1 MKRFAIFI
9 GIDAYSNGITK
20 LQCACNDASD
30 LALKFAA
37 AGFDKIELVKE
48 NEAESSRLLGK
59 IDNFCK
65 NIRSGDLLVFY
76 FAGHGRELNG
86 EHYLVAKDGF
96 ADPKR
101 YTVGSLPMSA
111 VVDTTN
117 KPGVRRLFIL
127 DCCRDNLLAGR
138 STAFVCNESR
148 SIALDHAVRAQ
159 SGFIP
164 PLILNSCSSGE
175 KAFED
180 TDSGHGYFTKALL
193 KTIGDT
199 AINNFSVFRKQLNR
213 NMNSSGTQNICWNG
227 NVDDWDEVKLFDSWN
242 LAPPVPP
249 VPQPPVAPP
258 PFPAEVTN
266 SGNKIWK
273 SAFIILLAA
282 VIAGVFGFIFGG
294 GSRQNKNTSAPAV
307 LPVTDHEKEAGR
319 KAEAERKA
327 EVERKAKA
335 EARKYALKVLEFSAD
350 GKTVT
355 GVKDIISNDVTT
367 LGEGT
372 SFEFRTGLTSV
383 TIPDGVTT
391 IGNSAFIGCTSLT
404 SVTIPDSVTTIGNY
418 AFWGCTSLTSVTI
431 PRNCKYDE
439 SEWSASFPEGCE
451 VIRR

>member
-9 GIDAYSNGITK
+9 GINAYGNDITP
-20 LQCACNDASD
+20 LRCACNDASE
-30 LALKFAA
+30 LFGEFRA
-37 AGFDKIELVKE
+37 AGFDKTVLIPE
-48 NEAESSRLLGK
+48 NEAKSSELINKVR
-59 IDNFCK
+59 NFCEEMK
-65 NIRSGDLLVFY
+65 DGDMLVFY
-76 FAGHGRELNG
+76 FAGHGRELNN

-96 ADPKR
+96 ADPNL
-101 YTVGSLPMSA
+101 YSMGSLPMS
-111 VVDTTN
+111 VLVNVTN

-148 SIALDHAVRAQ
+148 SIALNNAVKMQ

-227 NVDDWDEVKLFDSWN
+227 NVDDWDDVKLFNSWN
-242 LAPPVPP
+242 PASSVPP

-431 PRNCKYDE
+431 PRNCKYE
-439 SEWSASFPEGCE
+439 SGWRASFPKGCK

>member
-9 GIDAYSNGITK
+9 GINAYGNDITP
-20 LQCACNDASD
+20 LRCACNDASE
-30 LALKFAA
+30 LFGEFRA
-37 AGFDKIELVKE
+37 AGFDKTVLIPE
-48 NEAESSRLLGK
+48 NEAKSSELINKVR
-59 IDNFCK
+59 NFCEEMK
-65 NIRSGDLLVFY
+65 DGDMLVFY
-76 FAGHGRELNG
+76 FAGHGRELNN

-96 ADPKR
+96 ADPNL
-101 YTVGSLPMSA
+101 YSMGSLPMS
-111 VVDTTN
+111 VLVNVTN

-148 SIALDHAVRAQ
+148 SIALNNAVKMQ

-199 AINNFSVFRKQLNR
+199 AIKNFSVFRKQLNS

-273 SAFIILLAA
+273 SAFIILLVA

-319 KAEAERKA
+319 
-327 EVERKAKA
+327 
-335 EARKYALKVLEFSAD
+335 YALKVLAFSAD

-355 GVKDIISNDVTT
+355 GVKDKNI
-367 LGEGT
+367 T
-372 SFEFRTGLTSV
+372 SIV
-383 TIPDGVTT
+383 IPDGVTT
-391 IGNSAFIGCTSLT
+391 IGNRAFDDCRSLTSVTIPDSVTTIGDSAFSGCTSLT
-404 SVTIPDSVTTIGNY
+404 SVTIPDSVTTIGDG
-418 AFWGCTSLTSVTI
+418 A
-431 PRNCKYDE
+431 
-439 SEWSASFPEGCE
+439 
-451 VIRR
+451 